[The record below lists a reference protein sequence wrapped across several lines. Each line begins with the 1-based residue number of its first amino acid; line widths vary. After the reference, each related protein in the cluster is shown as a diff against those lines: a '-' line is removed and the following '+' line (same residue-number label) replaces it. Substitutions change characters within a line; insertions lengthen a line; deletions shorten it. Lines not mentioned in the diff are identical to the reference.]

1 MGYMSFRDVGKLI
14 FPITS
19 KEHKAMCDATSDEE
33 ARSVLYI
40 LHFSEPCPQCGFRI
54 QRDSDSAGCPSVVCS
69 NCKAPFRCFVVG
81 RPSLEGPGATAADRF
96 TLCRLVAAL
105 ASAAENLQ
113 LDRKRLANEA
123 GFDQT
128 CLREAFNYIS
138 SGRPTFDTVDLR
150 QAFRDQQIP
159 VLEKEMDLLWQRYS
173 PNFGAGVTWEH
184 FRNQLRYDPTWT
196 LESCT
201 ATNRLLTAVIQ
212 TMVRQA
218 ATDAGAEDAKA
229 LGPKGCPLMALF
241 ESLDPTSKGFL
252 LDNDF
257 WHLVQD
263 FNAHTSFGSLCTMV
277 QEVQLRRRYE
287 SSLPGRFSV
296 REFGVLIYPFD
307 SKEYFALRPCTSD
320 DDAKSQLYLLQKI
333 KKQVAGLVSA
343 GSKLQVSSS
352 LRSAGLKDGAEVSAV
367 LGGDDVTV
375 KAHKFGWGFG
385 AIINTSL
392 AIWGHELYFKLS
404 PEQRKRTE
412 QDVLEL
418 FFTETAVAAIK
429 ADGEVV
435 TCGDDGAGGD
445 SHLVQSQLVDVISIS
460 GTSGAFAAV
469 RADGSVVCW
478 GNPDAGGDCKNV
490 QDQLQKIRQVFSCQN
505 AFAAVTDTGRVVT
518 WGQPDE
524 GGDSSAVQ
532 SQLVGV
538 KHIVGSVHA
547 FAAILRDGSVVSWG
561 ADYAG
566 ADSSLVKEKLTK
578 VKAVYASKF
587 AFAALKEDGTV
598 VTWGPPEHG
607 GDSSNVQSQ
616 LVGVHHIEATKSA
629 FAAITVQ
636 AGVEASKNASEAAVK
651 VTLKSRVVT
660 WGDQLHGGD
669 SSDVQHRLDDIVQLK
684 ATKHA
689 FAGLRSDGEVVAWG
703 SELYGGDASS
713 VQNDLVNVKEIFSS
727 QSSFAALRS
736 DGGLTVWGHQ
746 DDLLYD
752 DELVEA
758 VGSHVQYVATSK
770 LAMTAVKDD
779 GTYVTWGSPDHGGSQ

>member
-1 MGYMSFRDVGKLI
+1 MFREDLCSLQGLHCSRSI
-14 FPITS
+14 GSILGITMRWTVHVS
-19 KEHKAMCDATSDEE
+19 LLNGDSVAISIDQDA
-33 ARSVLYI
+33 SV
-40 LHFSEPCPQCGFRI
+40 E
-54 QRDSDSAGCPSVVCS
+54 
-69 NCKAPFRCFVVG
+69 
-81 RPSLEGPGATAADRF
+81 
-96 TLCRLVAAL
+96 
-105 ASAAENLQ
+105 
-113 LDRKRLANEA
+113 
-123 GFDQT
+123 
-128 CLREAFNYIS
+128 
-138 SGRPTFDTVDLR
+138 DLR
-150 QAFRDQQIP
+150 
-159 VLEKEMDLLWQRYS
+159 LEAQR
-173 PNFGAGVTWEH
+173 
-184 FRNQLRYDPTWT
+184 
-196 LESCT
+196 
-201 ATNRLLTAVIQ
+201 
-212 TMVRQA
+212 
-218 ATDAGAEDAKA
+218 
-229 LGPKGCPLMALF
+229 
-241 ESLDPTSKGFL
+241 
-252 LDNDF
+252 
-257 WHLVQD
+257 
-263 FNAHTSFGSLCTMV
+263 
-277 QEVQLRRRYE
+277 
-287 SSLPGRFSV
+287 
-296 REFGVLIYPFD
+296 
-307 SKEYFALRPCTSD
+307 
-320 DDAKSQLYLLQKI
+320 KI
-333 KKQVAGLVSA
+333 KKQVTGLVSA

-352 LRSAGLKDGAEVSAV
+352 LQLAGLKDGAEVSAV

-505 AFAAVTDTGRVVT
+505 AFAAVTDAGRVVT
-518 WGQPDE
+518 WGRPDE

-636 AGVEASKNASEAAVK
+636 AGVEASKDASEAAVK

-727 QSSFAALRS
+727 QSCFAALRS

>member
-1 MGYMSFRDVGKLI
+1 MILLGVGV
-14 FPITS
+14 S
-19 KEHKAMCDATSDEE
+19 
-33 ARSVLYI
+33 SV
-40 LHFSEPCPQCGFRI
+40 
-54 QRDSDSAGCPSVVCS
+54 
-69 NCKAPFRCFVVG
+69 N
-81 RPSLEGPGATAADRF
+81 
-96 TLCRLVAAL
+96 
-105 ASAAENLQ
+105 
-113 LDRKRLANEA
+113 
-123 GFDQT
+123 
-128 CLREAFNYIS
+128 S
-138 SGRPTFDTVDLR
+138 SQP
-150 QAFRDQQIP
+150 
-159 VLEKEMDLLWQRYS
+159 
-173 PNFGAGVTWEH
+173 
-184 FRNQLRYDPTWT
+184 
-196 LESCT
+196 
-201 ATNRLLTAVIQ
+201 
-212 TMVRQA
+212 
-218 ATDAGAEDAKA
+218 
-229 LGPKGCPLMALF
+229 
-241 ESLDPTSKGFL
+241 
-252 LDNDF
+252 
-257 WHLVQD
+257 
-263 FNAHTSFGSLCTMV
+263 
-277 QEVQLRRRYE
+277 
-287 SSLPGRFSV
+287 
-296 REFGVLIYPFD
+296 
-307 SKEYFALRPCTSD
+307 
-320 DDAKSQLYLLQKI
+320 
-333 KKQVAGLVSA
+333 GLVSA

-607 GDSSNVQSQ
+607 GLHEADLYVIVDMRGWDSMGYRSGCRSFVLLFELSRIQS
-616 LVGVHHIEATKSA
+616 KSFRRRQQQRA
-629 FAAITVQ
+629 IAA
-636 AGVEASKNASEAAVK
+636 G
-651 VTLKSRVVT
+651 
-660 WGDQLHGGD
+660 WGAPH
-669 SSDVQHRLDDIVQLK
+669 
-684 ATKHA
+684 
-689 FAGLRSDGEVVAWG
+689 
-703 SELYGGDASS
+703 
-713 VQNDLVNVKEIFSS
+713 
-727 QSSFAALRS
+727 
-736 DGGLTVWGHQ
+736 
-746 DDLLYD
+746 
-752 DELVEA
+752 
-758 VGSHVQYVATSK
+758 
-770 LAMTAVKDD
+770 
-779 GTYVTWGSPDHGGSQ
+779 